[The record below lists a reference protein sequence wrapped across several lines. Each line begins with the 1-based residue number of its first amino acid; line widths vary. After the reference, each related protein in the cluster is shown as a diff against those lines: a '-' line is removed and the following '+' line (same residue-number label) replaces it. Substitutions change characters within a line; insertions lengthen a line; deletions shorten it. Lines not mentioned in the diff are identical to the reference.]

1 MSKLGVFVKLN
12 MSRLYL
18 TDVRSVICV
27 AFMIETSARFCHVCR
42 KILRCPDWMK
52 FVSNVSPGGIAP
64 FKSPGLSSG
73 SVKQEAFSAG
83 VLPAPD
89 APVRALLAV
98 QPGANGT
105 IGFVMPSDTP

>member
-1 MSKLGVFVKLN
+1 MSKLGVFVKLK

-27 AFMIETSARFCHVCR
+27 ALMIETSARFCHVCR
-42 KILRCPDWMK
+42 KILRCPCWMK
-52 FVSNVSPGGIAP
+52 FVSYVSPGGIAP
-64 FKSPGLSSG
+64 FNSPGLSRG
-73 SVKQEAFSAG
+73 SVKQAALSAG

-98 QPGANGT
+98 QPGARGGS
-105 IGFVMPSDTP
+105 GFVWPPDTL